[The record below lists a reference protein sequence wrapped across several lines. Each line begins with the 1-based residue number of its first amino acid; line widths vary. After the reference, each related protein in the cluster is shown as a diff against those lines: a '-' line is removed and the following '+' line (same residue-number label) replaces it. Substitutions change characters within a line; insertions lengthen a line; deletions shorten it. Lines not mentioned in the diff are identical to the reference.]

1 MNSDV
6 NGYMDINT
14 SRYRLMAQV
23 EREEREE
30 QEADG
35 MEWVMRNIDK
45 VVMQFKFL
53 RLTSNEP

>member
-1 MNSDV
+1 
-6 NGYMDINT
+6 
-14 SRYRLMAQV
+14 MAQV